1 MQRKRNPKLPE
12 ILAVVIEKVQAVPM
26 LQETQ
31 RLGAARQKAVLRQR
45 AKIPLPKKLPRQ
57 KAVMQ
62 EAEEAPAAGVV
73 QQEPERHLLQE
84 ERHLPLS

>member
-45 AKIPLPKKLPRQ
+45 AEIPLPKKLLHQ
-57 KAVMQ
+57 KAVAQ
-62 EAEEAPAAGVV
+62 EADGAPAAGVI
-73 QQEPERHLLQE
+73 QKEPERHLLQE
-84 ERHLPLS
+84 EKLLHLS